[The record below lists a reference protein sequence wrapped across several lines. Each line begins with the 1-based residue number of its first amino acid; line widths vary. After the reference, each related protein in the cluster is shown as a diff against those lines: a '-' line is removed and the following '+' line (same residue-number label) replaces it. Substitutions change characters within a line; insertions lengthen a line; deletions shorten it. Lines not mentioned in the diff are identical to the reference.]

1 LLQALLVKLPPASWA
16 AAQVPAILGI
26 MQDSV
31 DRFRRTIEH
40 LTAVIKVQKSEPQA
54 LAPADVLAFIADVR
68 LDLAP
73 ELRAA
78 GGRLEVDVT
87 DCQPLPF
94 AEKNLHSVVYNLLSN
109 AIKYRDLVRCMCTST
124 AIPWAARWCW
134 PCAITAWTWPTSP
147 AYLPCSSACTTT
159 WRAPALVCTR

>member
-1 LLQALLVKLPPASWA
+1 MLQALLVKLPPASWA

-87 DCQPLPF
+87 DYQPLPF
-94 AEKNLHSVVYNLLSN
+94 AEK
-109 AIKYRDLVRCMCTST
+109 K
-124 AIPWAARWCW
+124 
-134 PCAITAWTWPTSP
+134 P
-147 AYLPCSSACTTT
+147 A
-159 WRAPALVCTR
+159 